1 MTKHVEDTVH
11 KYVEQ
16 LIQQQPGL
24 AVELIDGQSPWIDAC
39 LKVTYLSYEQVDQL
53 AETTAH
59 LTTKFYIDEGV
70 YITASAS
77 FTGPFS

>member
-16 LIQQQPGL
+16 LMQQHPGL
-24 AVELIDGQSPWIDAC
+24 AVKSIDGQSPWVDAY
-39 LKVTYLSYEQVDQL
+39 LKVTCSSHEQVDQV

-59 LTTKFYIDEGV
+59 LTTNFYIDEGV
-70 YITASAS
+70 YITASAT